1 MRVYTDMVLSS
12 SANLYIKT
20 RMSSMYN
27 CDSVAV
33 LNYSRRNNPHKPTK
47 KTAHFYV
54 FCGVQKLNTLNLLLF
69 HSPSNP
75 RNYFSTVLIETN
87 WYTTSCKYSGCVGL
101 TSVTIPNSVTSIG
114 DWAFDYC
121 SGLTRIDAY
130 PNPEKV
136 GTGSYAFYD
145 VPKDGTLHVLPKYL
159 CAYRTASQWKDF
171 TNIKG
176 DLRDWRDGSGAH
188 R

>member
-54 FCGVQKLNTLNLLLF
+54 FCGVQKLNTLNLRLF

-75 RNYFSTVLIETN
+75 RNHFSTVLIETN
-87 WYTTSCKYSGCVGL
+87 WYTTSCKYSGCSGL
-101 TSVTIPNSVTSIG
+101 TSVTIPASRLFVLFHPSKPHHPSKSHHTTNPTQTS
-114 DWAFDYC
+114 
-121 SGLTRIDAY
+121 
-130 PNPEKV
+130 PNQ
-136 GTGSYAFYD
+136 A
-145 VPKDGTLHVLPKYL
+145 
-159 CAYRTASQWKDF
+159 AA
-171 TNIKG
+171 IKN
-176 DLRDWRDGSGAH
+176 RRK
-188 R
+188 